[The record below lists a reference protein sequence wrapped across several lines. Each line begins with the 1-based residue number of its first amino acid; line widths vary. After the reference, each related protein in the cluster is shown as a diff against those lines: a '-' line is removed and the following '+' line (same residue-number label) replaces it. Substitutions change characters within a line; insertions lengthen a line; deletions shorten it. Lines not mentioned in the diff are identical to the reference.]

1 MLEVQFWSRMAV
13 LLPYEAIMKSK
24 WICAS
29 RWHLRGNLNVRR
41 TYPDVEEGGGHSR
54 QREQPSKTQTP
65 VSTLHRGLWVSPLDQ
80 GSCLLLWTPGFWNSV
95 FSKGSQPR
103 RLLSH
108 VLPQFLLANPRHFL
122 LDCKVLIK
130 ITKWTTSHFLL
141 IFNCHPND
149 ACYWMCQISLALNF
163 NSLWNWLHSVSFPQ

>member
-1 MLEVQFWSRMAV
+1 MRPLWRESEYVHLDDTLEEIWMWEGLIRMW
-13 LLPYEAIMKSK
+13 K
-24 WICAS
+24 
-29 RWHLRGNLNVRR
+29 R
-41 TYPDVEEGGGHSR
+41 EGGIPDRENSQVKHRHLYPHCTEVSGCLHWTKEVVYCCGH
-54 QREQPSKTQTP
+54 
-65 VSTLHRGLWVSPLDQ
+65 Q
-80 GSCLLLWTPGFWNSV
+80 GSGIQSSQKGLSPGDCSA
-95 FSKGSQPR
+95 
-103 RLLSH
+103 H